1 MYDNGL
7 LGEYESRSQNSLL
20 DILKN
25 RAGERLSEKD
35 GRMCYFPSSPRQAD
49 PHLLS
54 GLNSC
59 DLKSISCCYFSVF
72 LGYSLLAMEGE
83 RSPRGLEKY
92 LSWRDRVFVGIHL
105 VWDPVC
111 RMEQCLRDHMWWNAF
126 SCSSDPCCRSPVLY
140 RWICSKDRLSDGSG
154 LECDIRGWFFY
165 TRKFG
170 LSLRR

>member
-49 PHLLS
+49 PYVLS

-92 LSWRDRVFVGIHL
+92 LS
-105 VWDPVC
+105 
-111 RMEQCLRDHMWWNAF
+111 
-126 SCSSDPCCRSPVLY
+126 
-140 RWICSKDRLSDGSG
+140 
-154 LECDIRGWFFY
+154 
-165 TRKFG
+165 
-170 LSLRR
+170 